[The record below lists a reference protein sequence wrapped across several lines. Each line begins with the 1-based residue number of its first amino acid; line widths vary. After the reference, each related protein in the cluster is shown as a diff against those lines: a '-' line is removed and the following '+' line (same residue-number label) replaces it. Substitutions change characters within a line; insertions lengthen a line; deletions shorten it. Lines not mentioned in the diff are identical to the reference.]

1 MYSSHFIY
9 LCGCFLLSL
18 WKLIFFYYLVQ
29 CLWKDLQ
36 ELIQDQ
42 CNLKLSE
49 PRVFGRKSLRPLNGG
64 GSQRLQQLRF
74 SWAGMLWNTERRI
87 SSSLSPS
94 VWKFSHWSNIEMEK
108 TSSLIPQTM
117 LYLQKFRRRKN
128 TEKNFRSRKL
138 WICGIGK
145 SMGLEA
151 KRLRFLVLILPLK

>member
-1 MYSSHFIY
+1 MHSSHFIE
-9 LCGCFLLSL
+9 LCGCFLLSF

-36 ELIQDQ
+36 ELIKDQ

-49 PRVFGRKSLRPLNGG
+49 PRDFGRKSLRPLNRG
-64 GSQRLQQLRF
+64 GSQWPQLLRF
-74 SWAGMLWNTERRI
+74 SWAGMLWNTGRRI

-94 VWKFSHWSNIEMEK
+94 IWKFFHWSNIKMEK
-108 TSSLIPQTM
+108 TSGLIPKTM

-128 TEKNFRSRKL
+128 TEKNFRRRKL

-145 SMGLEA
+145 TMRLEA

>member
-1 MYSSHFIY
+1 MHSSHFIE
-9 LCGCFLLSL
+9 LCGCFLLSF
-18 WKLIFFYYLVQ
+18 WKLIFYYLVQ

-36 ELIQDQ
+36 EKIKDQ

-49 PRVFGRKSLRPLNGG
+49 PRDFGRKSLRPLDRG
-64 GSQRLQQLRF
+64 GSQRPQLLRF
-74 SWAGMLWNTERRI
+74 SWAGMLWNTGRRI

-94 VWKFSHWSNIEMEK
+94 SVWKFFHWSNIKMEK
-108 TSSLIPQTM
+108 TSSLIPKTM

-128 TEKNFRSRKL
+128 TEKNFRRRKL

-145 SMGLEA
+145 TMGLEA